1 MKRILILSSLFT
13 VICFAL
19 VNLTV
24 EERNASMSLQTENV
38 EALTLTGPIT
48 LDRCYMN
55 VSSVSGTGI
64 HYYKC
69 RVGTTVINGEDV
81 IYPCS
86 WGGNMIE
93 SSLSS
98 VSDARWCYSIPAPPP
113 MQ

>member
-1 MKRILILSSLFT
+1 MKRILILSSLLT
-13 VICFAL
+13 VICFAV
-19 VNLTV
+19 VNLAV

-38 EALTLTGPIT
+38 EALTLNGPII

-55 VSSVSGTGI
+55 VSGVSGTGI
-64 HYYKC
+64 HYYRC

-86 WGGNMIE
+86 WGSTIE

-98 VSDARWCYSIPAPPP
+98 VSDARWCYSTPAP
-113 MQ
+113 